1 MKSIF
6 IYLTVLLCFLSCNLN
21 NERKITQ
28 VEFRQLLMADTIG
41 SIQLHND
48 NPARIYK
55 KPFHNNDKPYILE
68 IESQESFKYSLEKD
82 LKALAIKNIH
92 PRFNFGWGY
101 SPERSDI
108 FLEALQIIL
117 FLVNLLIIGCII
129 ILFIIAIKDIL
140 KSKFES
146 ATDKLI
152 WVLVVILVPIIGPL
166 LYIYIGKK
174 KRKLN

>member
-6 IYLTVLLCFLSCNLN
+6 IYLSVLLCFLACNLN

-28 VEFRQLLMADTIG
+28 VEFRQLLMAD
-41 SIQLHND
+41 SIESIHINND
-48 NPARIYK
+48 NPAKIYK
-55 KPFHNNDKPYILE
+55 KPFHRNDKPYILK
-68 IESQESFKYSLEKD
+68 IESQERFQDSLESN
-82 LKALAIKNIH
+82 LKALAIKNIY
-92 PRFNFGWGY
+92 PRYNISY
-101 SPERSDI
+101 VNSPEGSEIRMKV
-108 FLEALQIIL
+108 LPIIL
-117 FLVNLLIIGCII
+117 FLVNLLIIGGII

-146 ATDKLI
+146 PTDKLI

-174 KRKLN
+174 QRKLN